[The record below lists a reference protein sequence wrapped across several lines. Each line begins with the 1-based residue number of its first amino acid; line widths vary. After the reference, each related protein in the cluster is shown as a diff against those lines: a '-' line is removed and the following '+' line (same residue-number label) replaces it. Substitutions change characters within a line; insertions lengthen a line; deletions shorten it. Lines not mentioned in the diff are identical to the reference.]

1 MIRKILEY
9 LDNKKEL
16 EEMQKEY
23 SQMKKVLTFN
33 LEKESKLFE
42 SIDKLIKQVIITID
56 SNEYNGIYDKNAKLR
71 KINELILD
79 FEKEINS
86 YK

>member
-1 MIRKILEY
+1 
-9 LDNKKEL
+9 
-16 EEMQKEY
+16 MQKEY

-33 LEKESKLFE
+33 LDKESKLFE
-42 SIDKLIKQVIITID
+42 SIDELIKQVIITID
-56 SNEYNGIYDKNAKLR
+56 SNEYNGIYDKNSKLR